1 MASLAAESAFLRNG
15 TTTAAAA
22 SAAAALFS
30 FNWKASQRKSHRS
43 LHTHC
48 VDDRNRAS
56 KQLGLFSL
64 KKKIEDTVLRA
75 ETLAPM
81 ALELEEARR
90 NKQEQQI
97 RDYNLWDDTAK
108 SNEILAKLATSAKV
122 VDALKDLTFK
132 AEEAKLITQLAEV
145 DAINYGLFRQA
156 YDASLDVSKLLDQYE
171 MSKLLKGPYD
181 MEGACLTIEAGGE
194 GYPEVWV
201 KQLLSMYTKWAKK
214 LGYKG
219 RVVEKHSSTN
229 GGITSATIEFE
240 FAFAYGY
247 LSGET
252 GVHYLTSS
260 QNVSDLPTASSAGV
274 DVFPLFLGKA
284 HDLEIDND
292 NLVVAL
298 PSVLEEQHQTEP
310 TVSIQHKL
318 TGISAQSSGERS
330 HFANKIKAIN
340 RLKGKLLIL
349 ALEQGVSEVSNI
361 KKDEIVNLWEKE
373 TRRYM
378 SYPHKLVK
386 DVKTGIQ
393 LPDLMSVL
401 DGNLE
406 PLIGAHINT
415 RQ

>member
-1 MASLAAESAFLRNG
+1 MASMAAESAFLRNG
-15 TTTAAAA
+15 TTT
-22 SAAAALFS
+22 AAALFS

-48 VDDRNRAS
+48 MDDRNRAS

-81 ALELEEARR
+81 ALELEEGRR

-108 SNEILAKLATSAKV
+108 SNEILSKLANSAKV

-194 GYPEVWV
+194 GYPEVWI

-229 GGITSATIEFE
+229 GSITSATIEFE

-260 QNVSDLPTASSAGV
+260 QNDSDLPTASSASV

-284 HDLEIDND
+284 HDLEIDD
-292 NLVVAL
+292 DDLVIAL
-298 PSVLEEQHQTEP
+298 PSVLEEQSQTGP

-349 ALEQGVSEVSNI
+349 ALEQGVSEVRDI

-378 SYPHKLVK
+378 SRPHKLVK